1 MHDILKKDV
10 SGSAGFILILSK
22 QIWKEKTKPVNL
34 ESDNVLGVQ
43 RKVSSRW
50 WGKVKSS
57 QAVGEDGVLCSREEE
72 LFQLI
77 SHDRGV
83 GLYVPPPLLHVIWWR
98 ENLLLLSHK
107 SQEEL
112 KVEKWASVSWDVN
125 EERQTHERDD
135 VRVRDGWSRV

>member
-22 QIWKEKTKPVNL
+22 QIWKEKKKPVNL

-72 LFQLI
+72 PFQLI

-83 GLYVPPPLLHVIWWR
+83 GLYVPPPPPACDLMERESAAALTQKPRRVESWKVGQRLLGRKWR
-98 ENLLLLSHK
+98 ETD
-107 SQEEL
+107 
-112 KVEKWASVSWDVN
+112 AR
-125 EERQTHERDD
+125 ERWRQ
-135 VRVRDGWSRV
+135 GSRWMK